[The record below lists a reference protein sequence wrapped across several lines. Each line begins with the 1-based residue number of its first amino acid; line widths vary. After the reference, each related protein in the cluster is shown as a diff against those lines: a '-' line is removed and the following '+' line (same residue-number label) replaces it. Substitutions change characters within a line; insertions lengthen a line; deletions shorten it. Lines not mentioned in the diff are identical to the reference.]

1 VFPNLSLANCTLKS
15 IGINDLLRPGRP
27 ASGTYQGLPA
37 FVFTLHGRQRRS
49 QQKNKENKR
58 EALGRLALGLV
69 VGAAGTMG
77 TRKTITLTD
86 KQDQWIKAQ
95 IAASEYTNDSEY
107 IRDLVRRDQ
116 EENAK
121 FLALKQAIHEGLGSG
136 VSDKS
141 VTDIMEEVE
150 SRLRADS
157 RL

>member
-1 VFPNLSLANCTLKS
+1 M
-15 IGINDLLRPGRP
+15 
-27 ASGTYQGLPA
+27 GT
-37 FVFTLHGRQRRS
+37 
-49 QQKNKENKR
+49 
-58 EALGRLALGLV
+58 
-69 VGAAGTMG
+69 

-95 IAASEYTNDSEY
+95 IAAGEYTNDSEY

-121 FLALKQAIHEGLGSG
+121 FQALKLAIQEGLSSG

-150 SRLRADS
+150 ARLKADG